1 MLTVNNISVRFSS
14 KELFK
19 DVNLKFTIGN
29 CYGVIGA
36 NGAGKSTFLKILSK
50 EIEPD
55 TGSVILDKNM
65 TMFTLKQDHF
75 AYEENTVLETVIAGN
90 EKLLE
95 ISKEKELLYS
105 KEDFTEND
113 GIRAGELED
122 LFAQMDGWEAES
134 NAAILLNGLGINEE
148 LQNSLMKELSGSD
161 KVKVLLAQALFS
173 NSEILLLDE
182 PTNNLDVQAI
192 AWLEDFLMNYEKT
205 TIVVSHDRHF
215 LNKICTHI
223 CDVDY
228 GQIKIY
234 SGNYDFWYQ
243 SSELLSKQLKD
254 KNKKN
259 EEKIKELE
267 DFIKRFS
274 ANASKS
280 KQATSRKKILD
291 KIVLDDLKP
300 STRKYPFIDFKFE
313 KESGKV
319 ISTLKVNNCKIE
331 NEDILNNI
339 EITILKGDKIALLGD
354 PIKCSTLLKC
364 FNKEIDF
371 DGDIEFGQTINYGYI
386 PNDNSKFFE
395 SDKDII
401 TWLTQYSKVDDPTFI
416 RGFLGRMLF
425 SGDEVTKKVN
435 VLSGGEK
442 VRCMLARMMLQKA
455 NFLLLDEPT
464 NHLDIESITSLNNG
478 LTKYPSSLIMAT
490 HDQELIDTTANRLI
504 EIKSDGTSRDRYM
517 TYEEY
522 VEKFG
527 EDN

>member
-1 MLTVNNISVRFSS
+1 MLTVNNVSVRFSS

-36 NGAGKSTFLKILSK
+36 NGAGKSTFLKVLSK
-50 EIEPD
+50 ELEPD

-75 AYEENTVLETVIAGN
+75 AYEECTVIDTVIAGN

-105 KEDFTEND
+105 KEDFTDED

-122 LFAQMDGWEAES
+122 LFNQMDGWEAES
-134 NAAILLNGLGINEE
+134 NAAILLNGLGIDDK
-148 LQNSLMKELSGSD
+148 LQNSLMKELSGSE

-182 PTNNLDVQAI
+182 PTNNLDVLAI
-192 AWLEDFLMNYEKT
+192 AWLEDFLVNYEKT

-215 LNKICTHI
+215 LNKICTHT

-243 SSELLSKQLKD
+243 SSQLLSKQLKD
-254 KNKKN
+254 KNKKS
-259 EEKIKELE
+259 EDKIKELE

-291 KIVLDDLKP
+291 KIVLDDIKP

-319 ISTLKVNNCKIE
+319 ISTIKVNNCKIE
-331 NEDILNNI
+331 NENVLNNI
-339 EITILKGDKIALLGD
+339 ELTILKGDKIALLGD

-364 FNKEIDF
+364 FNN
-371 DGDIEFGQTINYGYI
+371 DIEFDGELEYGQTINSGYI

-395 SDKDII
+395 SELNII
-401 TWLTQYSKVDDPTFI
+401 EWLTQYSKVDDPTFI

-425 SGDEVTKKVN
+425 AGEDALKKVK

-442 VRCMLARMMLQKA
+442 VRCMMSKTMLEGP
-455 NFLLLDEPT
+455 NLLFLDDPT
-464 NHLDIESITSLNNG
+464 NHLDLESITALNDG
-478 LTKYPSSLIMAT
+478 LINYKGELMFLS
-490 HDQELIDTTANRLI
+490 HDHQFIQTIANRIIVLEDDKLIDYRL
-504 EIKSDGTSRDRYM
+504 
-517 TYEEY
+517 TYDEY
-522 VEKFG
+522 LEKQYHIT
-527 EDN
+527 D

>member
-425 SGDEVTKKVN
+425 SGEDAFKKVK

-442 VRCMLARMMLQKA
+442 VRCMLSKTMLEGP
-455 NFLLLDEPT
+455 NLLFLDDPT
-464 NHLDIESITSLNNG
+464 NHLDLESITALNDG
-478 LTKYPSSLIMAT
+478 LINYKGELVFLS
-490 HDQELIDTTANRLI
+490 HDHQFIQTIANRIIVI
-504 EIKSDGTSRDRYM
+504 ENDKIQDYRLTYDEYLEKQYSIKD
-517 TYEEY
+517 
-522 VEKFG
+522 
-527 EDN
+527 

>member
-1 MLTVNNISVRFSS
+1 MLTINNVSVRFSS

-36 NGAGKSTFLKILSK
+36 NGAGKSTFLKVLAN

-55 TGSVILDKNM
+55 TGSITLDKNM
-65 TMFTLKQDHF
+65 TMFTLKQNHF

-90 EKLLE
+90 EKLLN
-95 ISKEKELLYS
+95 ISKEKEILYA
-105 KEDFTEND
+105 KEDFNEED

-134 NAAILLNGLGINEE
+134 NAAILLNGLGINDE
-148 LQNSLMKELSGSD
+148 LQQSLMKELSGSE

-182 PTNNLDVQAI
+182 PTNNLDVQSI
-192 AWLEDFLMNYEKT
+192 AWLENFLINYDKT

-243 SSELLSKQLKD
+243 SSELLAKQIKD

-259 EEKIKELE
+259 EDKIKELE

-291 KIVLDDLKP
+291 KIILDDIKP

-313 KESGKV
+313 RESGKV
-319 ISTLKVNNCKIE
+319 ISTINIKSCKIE
-331 NEDILNNI
+331 NEEILKNI
-339 EITILKGDKIALLGD
+339 ELTILKGDKIALLGD

-364 FNKEIDF
+364 FNNEVQF
-371 DGDIEFGQTINYGYI
+371 DGDVVYGQTINHGYI
-386 PNDNSKFFE
+386 PNDNSSYFL

-401 TWLTQYSKVDDPTFI
+401 SWLSQYSKIDDPTFV

-425 SGDEVTKKVN
+425 SGDDALKKVK

-442 VRCMLARMMLQKA
+442 VRCMLSKVMLEGP
-455 NFLLLDEPT
+455 NLLFLDEPT
-464 NHLDIESITSLNNG
+464 NHLDLESITALNNG
-478 LTKYPSSLIMAT
+478 LINYKGELVFLS
-490 HDQELIDTTANRLI
+490 HDHQFIQTIANRIIVL
-504 EIKSDGTSRDRYM
+504 ENEQVYDYHLSYD
-517 TYEEY
+517 EY
-522 VEKFG
+522 LEKQYSIT
-527 EDN
+527 

>member
-36 NGAGKSTFLKILSK
+36 NGAGKSTFLKVLSK

-105 KEDFTEND
+105 KVDFTEED

-364 FNKEIDF
+364 FNNEIDY

-425 SGDEVTKKVN
+425 SGEDAFKKVK

-442 VRCMLARMMLQKA
+442 VRCMLSKTMLEGP
-455 NFLLLDEPT
+455 NLLFLDDPT
-464 NHLDIESITSLNNG
+464 NHLDLESITALNDG
-478 LTKYPSSLIMAT
+478 LINYKGELVFLS
-490 HDQELIDTTANRLI
+490 HDHQFIQTIANRIIVI
-504 EIKSDGTSRDRYM
+504 ENDKIQDYRL
-517 TYEEY
+517 TYDEY
-522 VEKFG
+522 LEKQYSII
-527 EDN
+527 D

>member
-36 NGAGKSTFLKILSK
+36 NGAGKSTFLKVLSK

-364 FNKEIDF
+364 FNNEIDY

-425 SGDEVTKKVN
+425 SGEDAFKKVK

-442 VRCMLARMMLQKA
+442 VRCMLSKTMLEGP
-455 NFLLLDEPT
+455 NLLFLDDPT
-464 NHLDIESITSLNNG
+464 NHLDLESITALNDG
-478 LTKYPSSLIMAT
+478 LINYKGELVFLS
-490 HDQELIDTTANRLI
+490 HDHQFIQTIANRIIVI
-504 EIKSDGTSRDRYM
+504 ENDKIQDYRLTYDEYLEKQYSIKD
-517 TYEEY
+517 
-522 VEKFG
+522 
-527 EDN
+527 